1 MWWHPSL
8 TILADQLSKGVLNE
22 MKNRILTSNI
32 QKEKLQLNEDTDR
45 MKDFFTREI
54 QRFNNRK
61 DNIKVK
67 QQTTEH
73 HIQAYRN
80 IIRNLLKYNQSLA
93 NKCETNN
100 IDTNPSL
107 FGAMFTVHDSLHQ
120 LKYQIHNP

>member
-1 MWWHPSL
+1 MI
-8 TILADQLSKGVLNE
+8 TLATKLSKGVLNE

-32 QKEKLQLNEDTDR
+32 QKENLQLNEDTDR

-61 DNIKVK
+61 ESIKVK

-100 IDTNPSL
+100 IDTESVLVWGNIYS
-107 FGAMFTVHDSLHQ
+107 SR
-120 LKYQIHNP
+120 